1 MINIYIQTAYK
12 VKSIYNKLIQILT
25 TFSDYNVH
33 DPATVE
39 QEVKARSN
47 HKKKKLS
54 AFNIQSLDGNLTSYY
69 VLYEEGWSRDDIT

>member
-1 MINIYIQTAYK
+1 MISLDLMINIYIQTAYK
-12 VKSIYNKLIQILT
+12 VKSIYNKLIKILT

-47 HKKKKLS
+47 HKKKKK
-54 AFNIQSLDGNLTSYY
+54 IVSLQYSVVKWQLNEL
-69 VLYEEGWSRDDIT
+69 LCFI